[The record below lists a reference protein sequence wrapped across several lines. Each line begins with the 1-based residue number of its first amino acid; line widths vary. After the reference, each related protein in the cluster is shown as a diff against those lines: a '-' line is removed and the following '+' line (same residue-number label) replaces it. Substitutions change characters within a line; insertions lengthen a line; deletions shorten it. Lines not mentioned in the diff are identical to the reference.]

1 MKHTKF
7 ALGLALILSVF
18 MLTGCPGSLKSEITV
33 TFIDNGD
40 ELKTLNIHPGDVID
54 TYDLPYTPYKS
65 YNDFLYW
72 SESTAS
78 LAAAVEF
85 DLTKPITKSVTLHA
99 IYTPQIDNYSYNGI
113 EVSATSITF
122 ELKGKNVFP
131 LDDGSFAGLSASD
144 YVSGIGSKDLKLNI
158 PAKNEIVSS
167 DRVLTYKIDPPLS
180 EGEHMITIRDQS
192 DSYIKYV
199 TVAKAKAVSH
209 LTAEVEDSKAVI
221 SFDHI
226 NGWKYYTV
234 EAYWG
239 NTLVASQTIEA
250 NLSLSL
256 EEKAYFYGLINGQ
269 EYTFKVF
276 TDGSDKY
283 DQITATPVIQKKDT
297 DWLMVM
303 YMDGDNNL
311 HDQIYL
317 DMNEVEFGLSKIQKS
332 SGDPIE
338 GFDKVKVV
346 ALWDGA
352 VSWQGTD
359 ENGKPA
365 TVTPQIGPSG
375 TYLYEMGI
383 QGGTWDDKLLLNGSS
398 CNLSYNTKNLTYTA
412 KWLVPQVIAQDTST
426 TDDIHG
432 EVNMGHAQTLVNFL
446 KWATDHYNVNKGI
459 ILQFSDHG
467 GGPRSVRY
475 VQTKD
480 GRTIKVG
487 DTSGRRALCWDE
499 SSNSSFLKTKDVSY
513 ALDIL
518 GFGKTKPQ
526 LAMILMDV
534 CLGSSIEDA
543 YQFKNYA
550 QYLAASPNTI
560 PGSGLD
566 YKTLFTVFKTDD
578 EIENHLDKLGK
589 HILEGYREQYLY
601 SGLWD
606 SLIEQK
612 YGKPYDELTS
622 EQQNAAIQDL
632 SIWEWLS
639 DYGMTTFTITDLSKM
654 DEVRKAIDNMCGV
667 LLDCEADKK
676 DFVRYLGQHH
686 ANVVNLLNNETG
698 NYYVNDT
705 MYYQGTYTWLYDIG
719 YIADKFK
726 ALSAE
731 MISGNPNENPW
742 SALNSAADALSKKLG
757 EAIICSW
764 RDSPF
769 TDYQH
774 DFYSEIDKNSEN
786 NYQHHYGLTICGSN
800 IATDGE
806 ALTQGTA
813 PNWYKTD
820 LEFGKDSR
828 WGDLLAFW
836 FNN

>member
-1 MKHTKF
+1 MKHTKL

-18 MLTGCPGSLKSEITV
+18 MLTGCPGALKADVTV
-33 TFIDNGD
+33 TFIDNGY
-40 ELKTLNIHPGDVID
+40 ESKKLTIHSGDVLD
-54 TYDLPYTPYKS
+54 PYDLPSTSYKS

-85 DLTKPITKSVTLHA
+85 DLTKPITKSVTLYA
-99 IYTPQIDNYSYNGI
+99 IYTPQINNYSYDGI
-113 EVSATSITF
+113 EVSATTITF
-122 ELKGKNVFP
+122 ELKGKDVFP

-158 PAKNEIVSS
+158 PAKNEIVFS

-199 TVAKAKAVSH
+199 TVAKAKAVSN

-317 DMNEVEFGLSKIQKS
+317 DMNEVEYGLSKIQTSNGSPK
-332 SGDPIE
+332 DDN
-338 GFDKVKVV
+338 DKVNVV

-359 ENGKPA
+359 ENGNPA
-365 TVTPQIGPSG
+365 TITPQLGDSG
-375 TYLYEMGI
+375 TYLYEMGA
-383 QGGTWDDKLLLNGSS
+383 QSTWDNDYKLNGPS
-398 CNLSYNTKNLTYTA
+398 CNLSYKTINLTYTA

-446 KWATDHYNVNKGI
+446 NWATDRYNVNKGI

-499 SSNSSFLKTKDVSY
+499 SSNSNFLKTKDVSY

-518 GFGKTKPQ
+518 GFGKTKPK

-543 YQFKNYA
+543 YQFKDYA

-560 PGSGLD
+560 PGAGLD
-566 YKTLFTVFKTDD
+566 YKTLFEGFTKDTTIDAIG
-578 EIENHLDKLGK
+578 E
-589 HILEGYREQYLY
+589 HILKEYRKQYLN
-601 SGLWD
+601 SGLWASIEN
-606 SLIEQK
+606 SLTAEQLAQATVNQWLAM
-612 YGKPYDELTS
+612 Y
-622 EQQNAAIQDL
+622 
-632 SIWEWLS
+632 EWLS
-639 DYGMTTFTITDLSKM
+639 DFGTTTFTITDLSKM
-654 DEVRKAIDNMCGV
+654 QEVQEAIDDMCNV
-667 LLDCEADKK
+667 LLDCDEEKK
-676 DFVRYLGQHH
+676 SFVMALGQNCVNIV
-686 ANVVNLLNNETG
+686 NVL
-698 NYYVNDT
+698 NDT
-705 MYYQGTYTWLYDIG
+705 SDTYNLYDMVYYQGTYNWLYDIG
-719 YIADKFK
+719 YMAEQF
-726 ALSAE
+726 AYYSASE
-731 MISGNPNENPW
+731 INGEPNANPW
-742 SALNSAADALSKKLG
+742 PELNTAALAVTAKLD
-757 EAIICSW
+757 EAIKYSW

-769 TDYQH
+769 SSNDPAFER
-774 DFYSEIDKNSEN
+774 DFYCELEDYRDATPNTSFGH
-786 NYQHHYGLTICGSN
+786 YYGLTICGSN
-800 IATDGE
+800 IATNGE

>member
-40 ELKTLNIHPGDVID
+40 ELKTLNIHSGDVID

-85 DLTKPITKSVTLHA
+85 DLTKPITKSVTLYA

-199 TVAKAKAVSH
+199 TVAKAEAVSN

-239 NTLVASQTIEA
+239 NTRVASQTIEA
-250 NLSLSL
+250 DLSLSL

-317 DMNEVEFGLSKIQKS
+317 DMNEVEYGLSQIQTS
-332 SGDPIE
+332 DY
-338 GFDKVKVV
+338 DKVNVV

-375 TYLYEMGI
+375 TYLYEMGV
-383 QGGTWDDKLLLNGSS
+383 QSTWDNDYRLNGPS

-412 KWLVPQVIAQDTST
+412 KWLVPQVIAQDTSS

-446 KWATDHYNVNKGI
+446 NWATARYNVDKGI

-518 GFGKTKPQ
+518 GFGKTKDK

-543 YQFKNYA
+543 YQFKDYA

-566 YKTLFTVFKTDD
+566 YKTLFTAFTTSATIDS
-578 EIENHLDKLGK
+578 IGK
-589 HILEGYREQYLY
+589 HILQGYRDQYYGSQLWSSLANSITGEQ
-601 SGLWD
+601 
-606 SLIEQK
+606 
-612 YGKPYDELTS
+612 
-622 EQQNAAIQDL
+622 L
-632 SIWEWLS
+632 SNGNTVEDWLSMYEWLS
-639 DYGMTTFTITDLSKM
+639 DYGITTFTITDLSKM
-654 DEVRKAIDNMCGV
+654 QEVQEAIDDMCDV
-667 LLDCEADKK
+667 LLDCDEEKES
-676 DFVRYLGQHH
+676 FVMDLGQHCVNIV
-686 ANVVNLLNNETG
+686 NVLNPETNNYNL
-698 NYYVNDT
+698 ND
-705 MYYQGTYTWLYDIG
+705 MIYYQGSFTWLYDIG
-719 YIADKFK
+719 YIAEQF
-726 ALSAE
+726 AYYSAE
-731 MISGNPNENPW
+731 KIGENDNPNAWPELNAA
-742 SALNSAADALSKKLG
+742 ALAVIAKLD
-757 EAIICSW
+757 ETIKYSW

-769 TDYQH
+769 YVVNQDNI
-774 DFYSEIDKNSEN
+774 DFYSRLESYRGDSPNTNFEH
-786 NYQHHYGLTICGSN
+786 YYGLTICGAN
-800 IATDGE
+800 IATNGE
-806 ALTQGTA
+806 NLSQGSA
-813 PNWYKTD
+813 PSWYKTD
-820 LEFGKDSR
+820 LAFGKDSK
-828 WGDLLAFW
+828 WGDLLEFW
-836 FNN
+836 FDN

>member
-40 ELKTLNIHPGDVID
+40 ELRKLNIHSGDVID

-85 DLTKPITKSVTLHA
+85 DLTKPITKSVTLYA
-99 IYTPQIDNYSYNGI
+99 IYTPQIDNYSYDGI
-113 EVSATSITF
+113 EVTATSITF
-122 ELKGKNVFP
+122 ELKDKNVFP

-180 EGEHMITIRDQS
+180 EGDHMITIRDQS

-199 TVAKAKAVSH
+199 TVAKAKAVSN
-209 LTAEVEDSKAVI
+209 LTADVEDSKAVI

-239 NTLVASQTIEA
+239 NTRVASQTIEA
-250 NLSLSL
+250 DLSLSL
-256 EEKAYFYGLINGQ
+256 KEKAYFYGLINGQ

-317 DMNEVEFGLSKIQKS
+317 DMNEVEYGLSKIQNS
-332 SGDPIE
+332 SGVPTGDYA
-338 GFDKVKVV
+338 KVNVV

-446 KWATDHYNVNKGI
+446 KWATDHYNVNEGI

-499 SSNSSFLKTKDVSY
+499 SSNSNFLKTKDVSY
-513 ALDIL
+513 ALNIL
-518 GFGKTKPQ
+518 GFGKTKPK

-543 YQFKNYA
+543 YQFREYA

-566 YKTLFTVFKTDD
+566 YKTLFEGFTKDTTIDA
-578 EIENHLDKLGK
+578 IGK
-589 HILEGYREQYLY
+589 HILEGYKNQYNNSKMWY
-601 SGLWD
+601 D
-606 SLIEQK
+606 LIEQK
-612 YGKPYDELTS
+612 YGKPFNQLTGE
-622 EQQNAAIQDL
+622 EQNQAIADL
-632 SIWEWLS
+632 NVWEWIS
-639 DYGMTTFTITDLSKM
+639 DNGITTFTITNLSKM
-654 DEVRKAIDNMCGV
+654 DEVKEAIDNMCDV
-667 LLDCEADKK
+667 LLNCTADKK
-676 DFVRYLGQHH
+676 AFANDLGQQH
-686 ANVVNLLNNETG
+686 ANIVNLFNGETG
-698 NYYVNDT
+698 YYVNDT
-705 MYYQGTYTWLYDIG
+705 MYYQGTFTWLYDIG
-719 YIADKFK
+719 YMADLFEFK
-726 ALSAE
+726 SAAT
-731 MISGNPNENPW
+731 ISGNPNENPW
-742 SALNSAADALSKKLG
+742 EALNLAANTLIQKLE
-757 EAIICSW
+757 EAIVCSW

-769 TDYQH
+769 TDFQH
-774 DFYSEIDKNSEN
+774 DFYSEIDGNSN
-786 NYQHHYGLTICGSN
+786 NDYKHHYGLTIAGAN
-800 IATDGE
+800 IATNGE
-806 ALTQGTA
+806 NLIQGTA
-813 PNWYKTD
+813 PSWYKTD
-820 LEFGKDSR
+820 LAFGKDSK
-828 WGDLLAFW
+828 WGDLLEYW
-836 FNN
+836 FSN